1 MRGDVFRPEV
11 VVRGTDRPLMRLA
24 VGIKTREDDLDEA
37 ARQLGRYMTGEACPL
52 GMLVTPEKT
61 HVYERTWS
69 APPES
74 IEELAVVETP
84 VLINARAVIEDSR
97 ELEQAVRQW
106 LETLARNPGVP
117 LHHEGEAARVE
128 ERLFPALVEAVV
140 TAVGFR

>member
-1 MRGDVFRPEV
+1 
-11 VVRGTDRPLMRLA
+11 
-24 VGIKTREDDLDEA
+24 
-37 ARQLGRYMTGEACPL
+37 
-52 GMLVTPEKT
+52 
-61 HVYERTWS
+61 
-69 APPES
+69 
-74 IEELAVVETP
+74 VETP
-84 VLINARAVIEDSR
+84 VLLNARAVIENGR